1 MLGQPLIQLKRGFA
15 RRQSVQIEDFWVDFL
30 VTVQK
35 RYCLNC
41 KIARRH
47 SPSEGE
53 EEEGKEEDTSRNVRF
68 CNACI
73 PG

>member
-1 MLGQPLIQLKRGFA
+1 MLGQPIIQLKRGFA

-47 SPSEGE
+47 SSPSEGE
-53 EEEGKEEDTSRNVRF
+53 EEEDTSRNVRF

>member
-1 MLGQPLIQLKRGFA
+1 MLGQPVIQLKRGFA

-47 SPSEGE
+47 SSPSEGE
-53 EEEGKEEDTSRNVRF
+53 EKKKKTLVEM
-68 CNACI
+68 
-73 PG
+73 

>member
-1 MLGQPLIQLKRGFA
+1 MLGQPVIQLKRGFA

-47 SPSEGE
+47 NSPSEG
-53 EEEGKEEDTSRNVRF
+53 EEDTSRNVRF

>member
-1 MLGQPLIQLKRGFA
+1 MLEQPVIQLKRGFA

-47 SPSEGE
+47 IVVLL
-53 EEEGKEEDTSRNVRF
+53 KEKKKKTLVEM
-68 CNACI
+68 
-73 PG
+73 

>member
-1 MLGQPLIQLKRGFA
+1 MLGLPEIQLKRGFA

-47 SPSEGE
+47 SSPSEGE
-53 EEEGKEEDTSRNVRF
+53 EEEDTSRNVRF

>member
-1 MLGQPLIQLKRGFA
+1 MLEQPVIQLKRGFA

-47 SPSEGE
+47 SSPSEGE
-53 EEEGKEEDTSRNVRF
+53 EEEEDTSRNVRF